1 MIPPGWR
8 RPAQTGG
15 AAATR
20 PGLHYDGFMS
30 DRVVVMHEKRIR
42 GVLSGDDI
50 TQAKIANLMT
60 GVDEGE
66 AA

>member
-1 MIPPGWR
+1 MADLAEQGIAIIMVSSDMEEVLG
-8 RPAQTGG
+8 
-15 AAATR
+15 
-20 PGLHYDGFMS
+20 MS

-42 GVLSGDDI
+42 GVLSGSEI

-60 GVDEGE
+60 GMDEGE